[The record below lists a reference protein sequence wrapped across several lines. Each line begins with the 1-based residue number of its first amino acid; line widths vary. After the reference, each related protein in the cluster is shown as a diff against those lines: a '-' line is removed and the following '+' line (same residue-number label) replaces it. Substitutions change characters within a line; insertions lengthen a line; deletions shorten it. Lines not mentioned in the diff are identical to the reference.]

1 MQTAYFRAVLSP
13 CIGVCDLD
21 DAGLCRGC
29 LRSVGEIA
37 AWSTMDDAQR
47 LRVMEALPL
56 REAGAAGE
64 GA

>member
-1 MQTAYFRAVLSP
+1 MQSAYFRAVLSP

-21 DAGLCRGC
+21 DGGLCRGC
-29 LRSVGEIA
+29 LRSVAEIA

-56 REAGAAGE
+56 REAGAAGD